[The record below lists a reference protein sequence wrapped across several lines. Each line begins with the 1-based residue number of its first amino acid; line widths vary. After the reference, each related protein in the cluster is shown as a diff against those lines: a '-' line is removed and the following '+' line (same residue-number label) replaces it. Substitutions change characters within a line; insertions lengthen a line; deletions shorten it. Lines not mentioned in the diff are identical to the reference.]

1 MRTPAASFP
10 RHVFFYGTLLD
21 DDLRLAV
28 IGRRLRPDRYEAA
41 YIEDYR
47 RVYVTGAWYP
57 TLVPASSERTE
68 GLLLRRLDAAD
79 LCRLMDYEG
88 EGFMLVE
95 RCVIGRRSGPR
106 TAGVFLA
113 RPSLAASTVSWSFEI
128 WRRRH
133 KRVRDMK
140 GSYP

>member
-1 MRTPAASFP
+1 M
-10 RHVFFYGTLLD
+10 YGTLLD
-21 DDLRLAV
+21 DDLRRAV
-28 IGRRLRPDRYEAA
+28 IGRRLRPDRRESA

-47 RVYVTGAWYP
+47 PVYVIGAWYP
-57 TLVPASSERTE
+57 TLVPSTGKRTE
-68 GLLLRRLDAAD
+68 GLLVHRLDAAD
-79 LCRLMDYEG
+79 LRRLMDYEG

-106 TAGVFLA
+106 MAGVFLV
-113 RPSLAASTVSWSFEI
+113 RPPLTASTVPWTFEI

-140 GSYP
+140 GSWPG